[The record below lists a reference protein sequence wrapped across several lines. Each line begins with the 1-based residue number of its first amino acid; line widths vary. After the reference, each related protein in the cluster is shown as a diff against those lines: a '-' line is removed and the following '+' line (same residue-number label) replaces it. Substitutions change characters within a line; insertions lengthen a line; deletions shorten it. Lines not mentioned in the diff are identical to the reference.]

1 MTFIKSIIFVFFFL
15 LTGSNLC
22 AQKDTLILKDTGSIQ
37 KNKKAIVKKE
47 RTKIFSVDTSKP
59 YNPRVAILRSAIL
72 PGWGQATNKKYWKMP
87 IVYGA
92 LGTTAYIFVRNIKQF
107 REANSSYKNAIDGD
121 TSNDKLI
128 PEPYYSVRSNPDR
141 IKNFRNQV
149 RQNVDYS
156 VLFFIAFWGLNVVD
170 AAVDAHLKT
179 FDVSDNLSLQIKP
192 GYSPMANTNG
202 VSLILDIH
210 SKAARV
216 SK

>member
-1 MTFIKSIIFVFFFL
+1 MTFLKSIISILFFVP
-15 LTGSNLC
+15 
-22 AQKDTLILKDTGSIQ
+22 SIQ
-37 KNKKAIVKKE
+37 LFAQTDSTTKKVTAKTAVKKE
-47 RTKIFSVDTSKP
+47 KVNIFSIDTTKP
-59 YNPRVAILRSAIL
+59 YSPKIAILRSAIL

-92 LGTTAYIFVRNIKQF
+92 LGTTAYIFFRNIKQF
-107 REANSSYKNAIDGD
+107 KEANAAYKNAIDGID
-121 TSNDKLI
+121 SNNSLI
-128 PEPYYSVRSNPDR
+128 PEPYFGVLDQPEL
-141 IKNFRNQV
+141 IKNFRNEV

-202 VSLILDIH
+202 ISLVLNIGKVKTKQVP
-210 SKAARV
+210 SF
-216 SK
+216 